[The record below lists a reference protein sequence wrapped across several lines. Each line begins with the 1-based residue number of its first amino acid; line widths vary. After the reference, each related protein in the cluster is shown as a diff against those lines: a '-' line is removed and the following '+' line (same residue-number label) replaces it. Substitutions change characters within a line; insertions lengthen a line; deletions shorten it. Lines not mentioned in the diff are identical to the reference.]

1 MPTTTVLSRVRG
13 EFFPVMAPG
22 LYVVLA
28 IAAVSVA
35 MGDDSTGATLWEK
48 FKPFVKLLTD
58 YWPLSILVIFAAY
71 LLGNI
76 LRAFPVNLS
85 DRICRRWFRRTV
97 SLRDRY
103 FFDFEF
109 PYKVLIKEYVEML
122 PKYGVLSDKLLP
134 NKEEIDEMKPYVLH
148 TMFNYFKLVLCTGA
162 PDAFV
167 YIQEFELRV
176 RLFSGMFWAGLV
188 GIITNIILAVYVFA
202 NKDFEIWIG
211 FIVVYFIIS
220 LVLVLLFGRQLP
232 RVRGQEAVHVYLAY
246 FAYMKLNK
254 CTT

>member
-22 LYVVLA
+22 LYVFLA

-35 MGDDSTGATLWEK
+35 IGDDSTGATLWEK
-48 FKPFVKLLTD
+48 FNPLVKLLTD

-76 LRAFPVNLS
+76 LRAVPVNLS
-85 DRICRRWFRRTV
+85 DKICRRWFRRTV
-97 SLRDRY
+97 PLKKRF
-103 FFDFEF
+103 FFDSKF
-109 PYKVLIKEYVEML
+109 PYKKLIKEYVETL
-122 PKYGVLSDKLLP
+122 PKYGILP
-134 NKEEIDEMKPYVLH
+134 NKFLPNDKEIDAMEHYVLH
-148 TMFNYFKLVLCTGA
+148 TIFNYFKLVLCTGA
-162 PDAFV
+162 PDAFA
-167 YIQEFELRV
+167 YIQEFESRV

-188 GIITNIILAVYVFA
+188 GIFTNIILTVHVLF
-202 NKDFEIWIG
+202 NNNFEIWRE

-220 LVLVLLFGRQLP
+220 LILVLLFGRQLP

-246 FAYMKLNK
+246 FAYIKAK
-254 CTT
+254 